1 MEWLKGGRGAQGE
14 IQGEALS
21 PGLMWWLKRIG
32 RWCLKGDVVAQGGM
46 WWHRELWCTRGYET
60 AQRRMQWLKEGCS
73 GPKGD
78 AVVQGGRGG
87 SL

>member
-1 MEWLKGGRGAQGE
+1 MEWLKGSRGAQGE
-14 IQGEALS
+14 IQGEALC
-21 PGLMWWLKRIG
+21 PGVMWWLKRIG
-32 RWCLKGDVVAQGGM
+32 GVSKGM
-46 WWHRELWCTRGYET
+46 WWHRELWFTREYET

-73 GPKGD
+73 GLKGD